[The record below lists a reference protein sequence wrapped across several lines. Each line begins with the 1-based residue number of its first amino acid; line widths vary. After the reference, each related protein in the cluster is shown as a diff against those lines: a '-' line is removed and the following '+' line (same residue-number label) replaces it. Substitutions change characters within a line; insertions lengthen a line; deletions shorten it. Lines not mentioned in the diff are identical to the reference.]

1 MRSMLRYLGNRFA
14 NLVLARP
21 PLCVTLTVIA
31 ALMIGG
37 PLSAGQLKLST
48 IRIDLSDK
56 QPSAV
61 LTLTNTGTSRT
72 LVHLRLMDWSQV
84 AGGDRLEPTDIVL
97 VNPPIADILPGAQ
110 QVVRIG
116 YGGALQTP
124 NERTFRLLIE
134 EVPLQDAAG
143 VQAVETILKISL
155 PVFLPPQS
163 PPTKTVAA
171 ALSDKNNP
179 VFFLLNRGTR
189 HARFSEYKVIG
200 RGGTEGTP
208 HKTSGY
214 VLANSW
220 MSFRL
225 DDKDLAVAAP
235 EKIRLLTEDGP
246 VDIPFDPAVRQEL
259 R

>member
-1 MRSMLRYLGNRFA
+1 MRSTLRYLRHRLTDILSRCRPLGA
-14 NLVLARP
+14 AIVLS
-21 PLCVTLTVIA
+21 TL
-31 ALMIGG
+31 LGSGG
-37 PLSAGQLKLST
+37 TLAGQLKLST

-72 LVHLRLMDWSQV
+72 LVHLRMMNWSQI
-84 AGGDRLEPTDIVL
+84 AGGDRLEATDTLL

-134 EVPLQDAAG
+134 EVPLQDATG
-143 VQAVETILKISL
+143 GQGVETILKISM
-155 PVFLPPQS
+155 PIFLAPQS
-163 PPTKTVAA
+163 PASTVLGA
-171 ALSDKNNP
+171 ALADKGNP
-179 VFFLLNRGTR
+179 AVFLVNRGTK
-189 HARFSEYKVIG
+189 HARFSDYTIIG
-200 RGGTEGTP
+200 RGGAAGTS

-214 VLANSW
+214 VLPGTW

-225 DDKDLAVAAP
+225 DEKDLALPSP
-235 EKIRLLTEDGP
+235 EKIRLTTDSGP
-246 VDIPFDPAVRQEL
+246 LEIPFDPAVRQEL

>member
-1 MRSMLRYLGNRFA
+1 MRSMLRGLRYQFARLSARCRPLGAAIFLTA
-14 NLVLARP
+14 LLAS
-21 PLCVTLTVIA
+21 
-31 ALMIGG
+31 GG
-37 PLSAGQLKLST
+37 GAAGQLKLST

-72 LVHLRLMDWSQV
+72 LVHLRMMNWSQV
-84 AGGDRLEPTDIVL
+84 AGGDRLEATDTLL

-116 YGGALQTP
+116 YAGALQTP

-134 EVPLQDAAG
+134 EVPLQDSTGAQG
-143 VQAVETILKISL
+143 VETILKISM
-155 PVFLPPQS
+155 PIFLAPQS
-163 PPTKTVAA
+163 PPSTILGA
-171 ALSDKNNP
+171 ALGEKSNP
-179 VFFLLNRGTR
+179 VLFMLNRGTK
-189 HARFSEYKVIG
+189 HARFSDYTVIG
-200 RGGTEGTP
+200 RGGAAGTP

-214 VLANSW
+214 VLPGSW

-225 DDKDLAVAAP
+225 DDKDMALPSP
-235 EKIRLLTEDGP
+235 EKIRLTTDEGA
-246 VDIPFDPAVRQEL
+246 VEIPFDPTVRQEM